1 MPQYFII
8 IWYCSKVCCLSSHS
22 WYKCDCF
29 SLVNKFQLALNLIS
43 KHGST
48 AKSAIKAPIASTN
61 QGCCVPR
68 ATAETDCMSS
78 LLTHSSC
85 RRTAKCL
92 FPGPIKVDVT
102 VLLWHVLLPQKRKKS
117 PLQGCEFF
125 DWELLYL
132 HKCIPH
138 ITIPVAVQT
147 VLLLL
152 HSVFKYLTQTVFPSV
167 CILMPYRCPTKLHVS
182 QFQQNHVTRVL

>member
-8 IWYCSKVCCLSSHS
+8 IWYCSKVCCSHS

-48 AKSAIKAPIASTN
+48 AKSAIKAPVASTN

-102 VLLWHVLLPQKRKKS
+102 VLLWHMLLPQKRKKS

-132 HKCIPH
+132 HKISASH
-138 ITIPVAVQT
+138 TSLY
-147 VLLLL
+147 LLLYKQY
-152 HSVFKYLTQTVFPSV
+152 FFY
-167 CILMPYRCPTKLHVS
+167 CI
-182 QFQQNHVTRVL
+182 QFSNI